1 MRLLGRRA
9 ECEFLDAAV
18 ADALDGR
25 SRVVVIRGE
34 AGIGKSALLQHVAD
48 QLDDWRVVRAVGVE
62 AEMELAYSGLHQICS
77 PLLHELERLP
87 EPQREA
93 LATVFGLSAGAVPNR
108 FLVGLATLTLFADVA
123 EQHPLACIV
132 DDAHWLDQASE
143 QILGFVARRL
153 LAERIAL
160 VCTARTGIG
169 DHILAGLPEMSIAG
183 LPETD
188 ARSLL
193 LSSMPGPID
202 AAVGQQVITESHG
215 NPLALIELGR
225 AWTVA
230 DFAGGFGVPVSEG
243 VAGKIEEAY
252 AHRLHVLP
260 EQTRLLVLL
269 AAAEPL
275 GDRLL
280 LDRAAEILGIEM
292 SALSP
297 AVDAGLIKVDSRVE
311 FAHPLARSAV
321 YRSAGR
327 DDRYRIHAALAEATD
342 HLRDPDRRAWHRAR
356 ATAGTDENIAT
367 ELEQS
372 AARAQARGGVAAAA
386 AFLQRTVALT
396 AEPDRRA
403 ERALAAAE
411 ACFQAGAIDDVQQLL
426 ATAESRGLDGALG
439 ARALLLR
446 GHVALVLGYGDDAAP
461 IILQA
466 AKRLE
471 PFDVELARDAYL
483 TAYGSAMS
491 AAYLGQAAVF
501 LEICRAMENLP
512 APLGAWDAQDLLLEG
527 LARMHTDGRAVA
539 VPILQRA
546 ANALARMPGDDVL
559 RWGWMA
565 PMASDVAWDSDASS
579 AIFERQ
585 AGIVRSAG
593 ALAELPVNLQS
604 LALDKVWNGD
614 LAGARLL
621 IAESDTVAVAT
632 GSQLPPFAALRLL
645 TMEGNEADASALI
658 PTMIEHATARGQGLF
673 VRMAQWAAAVLY
685 NGLARYEE
693 AAEAAR
699 QVTANDI
706 DPYQQ
711 MWALPELVE
720 AATRIDEIDVAHE
733 AFERLVEM
741 TDPAGTDW
749 ALGTQTRSRALLSHG
764 ETADRYYREAIERL
778 GRTRRRPELARA
790 HLLYGEWLRRE
801 GRRGDAR
808 ERLHT
813 AHDMFGE
820 MGMEAFLGRAR
831 RELAGTGEKVHR
843 HNPLIRDGLIRDELT
858 AQEEQIAL
866 LARDGLSNREIAGTL
881 YLSSRTVE
889 WHLRKVYMKI
899 GISSRSQL
907 RTALPEKTALVGR

>member
-1 MRLLGRRA
+1 MWLLGRHN
-9 ECEFLDAAV
+9 ECEFLNAAV

-34 AGIGKSALLQHVAD
+34 AGIGKSALLDHFAD
-48 QLDDWRVVRAVGVE
+48 QLDGWRVARALGVE

-77 PLLHELERLP
+77 PLLQELERLP
-87 EPQREA
+87 EPQRDA
-93 LATVFGLSAGAVPNR
+93 LATVFGLSAGPVPNR

-169 DHILAGLPEMSIAG
+169 DHILAGLPEISITG
-183 LPETD
+183 LRERD

-193 LSSMPGPID
+193 LGSMPGPID
-202 AAVGQQVITESHG
+202 AAVCQQIITESHG

-225 AWTVA
+225 VSNVA

-243 VAGKIEEAY
+243 VAGKIEQAY
-252 AHRLHVLP
+252 ARRLDALP
-260 EQTRLLVLL
+260 RQTRLLVLL

-280 LDRAAEILGIEM
+280 LDRAAEILEIEM
-292 SALSP
+292 AALSP
-297 AVDAGLIKVDSRVE
+297 AVDAGLIKVDPRVE
-311 FAHPLARSAV
+311 FAHPLARSAA

-342 HLRDPDRRAWHRAR
+342 HRRDPDRRAWHRAR

-372 AARAQARGGVAAAA
+372 AARAQSRGGVAAAA

-396 AEPDRRA
+396 AEPNRRA
-403 ERALAAAE
+403 ERALTAAE
-411 ACFQAGAIDDVQQLL
+411 ASFQAGAIDDVQRLL
-426 ATAESRGLDGALG
+426 ATAESHGLDGLLG

-446 GHVALVLGYGDDAAP
+446 GHVAVVLGYGDDAAP
-461 IILQA
+461 ILLKA
-466 AKRLE
+466 AKKLE
-471 PFDVELARDAYL
+471 PFDIQLARDAYL

-491 AAYLGQAAVF
+491 AAHLGQAGIF
-501 LEICRAMENLP
+501 LDICRAIKDLP
-512 APLGAWDAQDLLLEG
+512 APLGTWDAQSLLLQG

-539 VPILQRA
+539 IPILQRA
-546 ANALARMPGDDVL
+546 AGALARMPGDDVL

-565 PMASDVAWDSDASS
+565 PMASDVTWDSGESS
-579 AIFERQ
+579 AIYERQ
-585 AGIVRSAG
+585 AGIVRNAG
-593 ALAELPVNLQS
+593 ALAELPVHLS
-604 LALDKVWNGD
+604 ALALDKAWNGD
-614 LAGARLL
+614 LSGTRLL
-621 IAESDTVAVAT
+621 IAESDTVAATT
-632 GSQLPPFAALRLL
+632 GSQLPPFATLRLL
-645 TMEGNEADASALI
+645 SMEGNEPDASALI
-658 PTMIEHATARGQGLF
+658 TATIENAAARGQGLA
-673 VRMAQWAAAVLY
+673 VRVAQWAAAVLY

-706 DPYQQ
+706 DPYPQ

-720 AATRIDEIDVAHE
+720 AASRSGEIDLARR
-733 AFERLVEM
+733 AFGRLVEM
-741 TDPAGTDW
+741 TEPAGTDW
-749 ALGTQTRSRALLSHG
+749 ALGTLIRTRALLSDG
-764 ETADRYYREAIERL
+764 ESADHLYQEAIERL

-801 GRRGDAR
+801 GHRVDAR
-808 ERLHT
+808 ERLRT
-813 AHDMFGE
+813 AHDMFDE
-820 MGMEAFLGRAR
+820 IGMEAFAGRAR

-843 HNPLIRDGLIRDELT
+843 GSPLIRDELT
-858 AQEEQIAL
+858 AQEEQIAR

-889 WHLRKVYMKI
+889 WHLRKVFMKI

-907 RTALPEKTALVGR
+907 RTALPESMAHAGR